1 MSETGTLCDGPLF
14 NDFRV
19 SRQVREGPKGISWD
33 LAVPIATQR
42 CRKHGKS
49 AYPQSSGSGQSP
61 GRRDDGQGKQSLTIG
76 KSEDKNSLIIESPNG
91 GRLLLL

>member
-1 MSETGTLCDGPLF
+1 MSESGTLCDGPLF
-14 NDFRV
+14 NDFRVSLNDFRV

-42 CRKHGKS
+42 CRKHGQS

-61 GRRDDGQGKQSLTIG
+61 GRRDDGQGKQSLTI
-76 KSEDKNSLIIESPNG
+76 EFPCG
-91 GRLLLL
+91 GRLLLS